1 MGIIMRLQEL
11 VTKLDYSL
19 MSGSVDTEVTGIT
32 PDSRAVV
39 PGGLFIAIKG
49 AMSDGHQYVK
59 SAIEKGASSII
70 IQDGFEACLEEVP
83 EDITVL
89 KTNDTRLAL
98 AYASASFYGNPA
110 DKLFTIGIT
119 GTKGKTTTT
128 YMIKSVLESCGIK
141 TGLIGTIETIIGD
154 TSIPAKNTT
163 PESIKIHESFAK
175 MVEAGC
181 RAVVMEVSSQG
192 LKLHRTAGITFDIG
206 VFTNLALDH
215 VGPDEHD
222 SFQEYME
229 CKAKLFSQCRLGIVN
244 GDDEHV
250 EDIIK
255 GCTCSIERF
264 GLNPANDIY
273 ASCVN
278 LFHERGRIGLT
289 YQCNGLCSFPV
300 EVNLPGLFTVYNSL
314 CAIAVTRHLDVQEE
328 HIKQAL
334 LSVKVKGRM
343 ELVKVSDRFSVMI
356 DYAHNAMALESIL
369 ADLRQYKP
377 NRLICVFGCGGNR
390 SKDRRFYM
398 GKISGDMAD
407 FTVITS
413 DNPRYENPEDIIND
427 IESAVI
433 KTGGK
438 YVRITDRGEA
448 IKYAISIGQ
457 PGDIIIIA
465 GKGHEDY
472 QEIQGVRYPMDERTL
487 VSDAVKALKEEGV
500 EGLI

>member
-11 VTKLDYSL
+11 VTKLDYNL

-59 SAIEKGASSII
+59 SAIEKGASSVI

-83 EDITVL
+83 EYITVL

-192 LKLHRTAGITFDIG
+192 LKLHRTAGIIFDIG

-244 GDDEHV
+244 G
-250 EDIIK
+250 
-255 GCTCSIERF
+255 G
-264 GLNPANDIY
+264 Y
-273 ASCVN
+273 
-278 LFHERGRIGLT
+278 
-289 YQCNGLCSFPV
+289 Y
-300 EVNLPGLFTVYNSL
+300 
-314 CAIAVTRHLDVQEE
+314 
-328 HIKQAL
+328 
-334 LSVKVKGRM
+334 
-343 ELVKVSDRFSVMI
+343 
-356 DYAHNAMALESIL
+356 
-369 ADLRQYKP
+369 
-377 NRLICVFGCGGNR
+377 
-390 SKDRRFYM
+390 
-398 GKISGDMAD
+398 
-407 FTVITS
+407 
-413 DNPRYENPEDIIND
+413 
-427 IESAVI
+427 
-433 KTGGK
+433 
-438 YVRITDRGEA
+438 
-448 IKYAISIGQ
+448 
-457 PGDIIIIA
+457 
-465 GKGHEDY
+465 
-472 QEIQGVRYPMDERTL
+472 
-487 VSDAVKALKEEGV
+487 
-500 EGLI
+500 